1 MIKPDLRFLWFGLFL
16 LHLASSI
23 VLCSVCHV
31 VVKGLVW
38 SWTSRIGVS
47 KKQHL
52 KLRGRSESSA
62 WSILVILVPLLSV
75 VSDMSGLLFWIT
87 NG

>member
-47 KKQHL
+47 QETTL
-52 KLRGRSESSA
+52 EIEGQVR
-62 WSILVILVPLLSV
+62 V
-75 VSDMSGLLFWIT
+75 
-87 NG
+87 